1 MKHTVLMLVAA
12 VLLISLVAAKTNSS
26 ASAQRHTGEEETALT
41 GGWEYLVISGGG
53 NVNLSPTDNP
63 SMRKE
68 SGGFSREWF
77 PLEKN
82 LDRLGAKGWELVS
95 VFGPVQEPIYYFK
108 RKK

>member
-1 MKHTVLMLVAA
+1 MRHTVLMLIAA

-26 ASAQRHTGEEETALT
+26 ASAQRHAGDEEAALT
-41 GGWEYLVISGGG
+41 GGWEYLVVSGGG
-53 NVNLSPTDNP
+53 NVNLSATDNT

-68 SGGFSREWF
+68 SGGFAREWF

-95 VFGPVQEPIYYFK
+95 VSGPVQEPTYYFK